1 MQRRPKTS
9 PEWGSGCPWLGSHH
23 GPCRAARGSSQRL
36 GDMCIVGRSGPDP
49 APHLLCI
56 EQPGT
61 FHSAPQMGSVA
72 TVTNQGSVGR
82 GGGGEAEPGH

>member
-1 MQRRPKTS
+1 MQTS
-9 PEWGSGCPWLGSHH
+9 PEWGSGCPWPGSHH

-36 GDMCIVGRSGPDP
+36 GDMCIVGSPAQTPHHICFASGSREPSIL
-49 APHLLCI
+49 PHKWG
-56 EQPGT
+56 PST
-61 FHSAPQMGSVA
+61 